1 MAKFTLKIQ
10 SATNKNKII
19 NKPTPANIER
29 IPSPIPTK
37 FQKEVNQ
44 ISKYFKNIKLDNNT
58 KQPQKSYA
66 QALKQNISMS
76 EVIKIKKTFPT
87 IGANK
92 IEQINNIVKDN
103 TKAKSHIQMI
113 MKGPSRK
120 HVIILMSSKN
130 NMKFMKN
137 FSIHVANM
145 NKSLR
150 NAKSEVLMD
159 FIWSDPLEIMVVTNK
174 VSLQSDLQIIEQ
186 YVKNADNIDALQVE
200 VPWLLQSKSYLK
212 IIGILYFP
220 HNNSQDQLTS
230 SDVKEIIKQN
240 QIFDNITLTSRP
252 CVIKVSLKSDMSII
266 WIDIWDIQSGS
277 RAKSLINWC
286 FSVERYIATIREAN
300 MNPRVPQCKN
310 CWKWEHTTF
319 SCRI

>member
-1 MAKFTLKIQ
+1 M
-10 SATNKNKII
+10 
-19 NKPTPANIER
+19 
-29 IPSPIPTK
+29 
-37 FQKEVNQ
+37 
-44 ISKYFKNIKLDNNT
+44 
-58 KQPQKSYA
+58 
-66 QALKQNISMS
+66 KQNISMF
-76 EVIKIKKTFPT
+76 EVIKIKKAFPT

-113 MKGPSRK
+113 MKGLSRK
-120 HVIILMSSKN
+120 HVIILMSGKN

-145 NKSLR
+145 NRSLR

-212 IIGILYFP
+212 IIGISYFP
-220 HNNSQDQLTS
+220 HSNS
-230 SDVKEIIKQN
+230 
-240 QIFDNITLTSRP
+240 
-252 CVIKVSLKSDMSII
+252 
-266 WIDIWDIQSGS
+266 
-277 RAKSLINWC
+277 
-286 FSVERYIATIREAN
+286 
-300 MNPRVPQCKN
+300 
-310 CWKWEHTTF
+310 
-319 SCRI
+319 